1 MHSFQPSRGRIVF
14 EVLCAVVIGASC
26 GGAWL
31 QTGASALL
39 AAASVTTLY
48 GLVRFFDLFRREP
61 ALSVE
66 PQRIDFTLDGE
77 ADLLAVK
84 DSLPEPTVKEMV
96 DALELDPRL
105 TDFGEAAVVPIEAK
119 VVPADDVA
127 PAKAP
132 RKGGRRSAKSKV
144 AEPEPN
150 VEAPAEVHHIEE
162 ITHVHVAPL
171 FEPDPFVRMPRQG
184 FGRRG
189 QI

>member
-1 MHSFQPSRGRIVF
+1 M
-14 EVLCAVVIGASC
+14 
-26 GGAWL
+26 

-61 ALSVE
+61 ALAAE
-66 PQRIDFTLDGE
+66 PQRIDFTPHRE
-77 ADLLAVK
+77 VDLAAVT
-84 DSLPEPTVKEMV
+84 DAAVPEPAVKEMV

-105 TDFGEAAVVPIEAK
+105 TDFGETNVTPIEPVA
-119 VVPADDVA
+119 VPVEVAA

-132 RKGGRRSAKSKV
+132 RKASRRTTGTQKKAKSDRL
-144 AEPEPN
+144 ELL
-150 VEAPAEVHHIEE
+150 VEAPADDPTPAFVEEV
-162 ITHVHVAPL
+162 THTHVAPL
-171 FEPDPFVRMPRQG
+171 FEPDPFHRMPRQG